1 MTAAA
6 LRCAVISDP
15 RIFENEPACT
25 CNYSSSDYMVVKGF
39 PLLLLFFF
47 SFLLILLPLFSAAS
61 RQMLQT
67 EREHS
72 VALEMVC
79 SVH

>member
-39 PLLLLFFF
+39 PLPLLFFF
-47 SFLLILLPLFSAAS
+47 FPFNFTSFILCSK
-61 RQMLQT
+61 QT
-67 EREHS
+67 NATDGERTLS
-72 VALEMVC
+72 G
-79 SVH
+79 S